1 MTVSLP
7 KYQYQN
13 ISVSDWLQ
21 SLGGFFITFFLY
33 LETTEEQLTNVLK
46 TTAWQSFEGYGNDIR
61 QGWMHNSSYHTFFH
75 LITVVHV
82 NPVHP

>member
-21 SLGGFFITFFLY
+21 SRGGGFFITFFSY
-33 LETTEEQLTNVLK
+33 LETTEEQLVNVLK
-46 TTAWQSFEGYGNDIR
+46 ATKAISAM

-82 NPVHP
+82 NPFHP

>member
-21 SLGGFFITFFLY
+21 SLGGVFLITFFSY
-33 LETTEEQLTNVLK
+33 LETTEEQLVNVLK
-46 TTAWQSFEGYGNDIR
+46 ATKAISAKAGCIIL
-61 QGWMHNSSYHTFFH
+61 HIIPFF
-75 LITVVHV
+75 I
-82 NPVHP
+82 